1 VPRERVLSALIL
13 LPPVLLATYLGG
25 VWFYTLVLIAVL
37 LASFEFVQMSM
48 RGGYRP
54 SWVLIFVVV
63 ILFLVQ
69 GRYPS
74 LRLIQAALAGA
85 VILSFIW
92 QIFRTETERSLVDW
106 ALTLAGG
113 LYLGWLGAN
122 LVSLRDLPNGFNWT
136 MWMFLVTWTND
147 SGAYLVGRA
156 FGRHLFSPRISPHKT
171 WEGSIGGWTAGAL
184 MSLWLTPWL
193 GIPVWHGLLVGFVMA
208 VLGSL
213 GDLAVSFLKRRVGVK
228 DSGALIPGHGG
239 MLDRVDS
246 LLFATV
252 VAFTYASWVTGQ

>member
-1 VPRERVLSALIL
+1 MPRERVLSALIL

-25 VWFYTLVLIAVL
+25 VWFYALVVIVVL
-37 LASFEFVQMSM
+37 LASYEFVQMST
-48 RGGYRP
+48 RGGYHP
-54 SWVLIFVVV
+54 SWVLTFVVV

-74 LRLIQAALAGA
+74 LRLIQPALAGA

-113 LYLGWLGAN
+113 LYIGWLGAN

-156 FGRHLFSPRISPHKT
+156 FGRHLFSPRISPYKT
-171 WEGSIGGWTAGAL
+171 WEGSIGGWTAGAS
-184 MSLWLTPWL
+184 MSLLLTPWL
-193 GIPVWHGLLVGFVMA
+193 GIPVWHALLVGFVMA

-252 VAFTYASWVTGQ
+252 VAFAYASWVIG